1 MTTVSRPYGLRR
13 RPTYD
18 ELVQYIQRDNGEFPV
33 HAPDRK
39 ATMIEMMSPYLS
51 AWKTQ
56 QQATIA
62 KKQSELAYW
71 TKAVN
76 GGGEGDAPFLVQ
88 QPDHDFQSVLGDVD
102 AMVDGREND
111 VAQQRLE
118 EFHRTRMELYH
129 AIEHEDQRANAEEHY
144 IGTPLQSDP
153 DVQLAA
159 HEGVPLPAVP
169 SPDHA
174 PSPSTETL
182 REAALRGGRNGA
194 LSGATARGV
203 QLLGTVG
210 SVAAGSVA
218 RDALAGEL
226 ALTSASGVLGEGLAA
241 AGLTTLGTGLLPV
254 AAVAGTSLLAAAGIG
269 YATGL
274 GTGAAQHVEQRL
286 MTGVH
291 WLGEEARHIA
301 QNAGVL
307 RAQERGV
314 DARPA
319 AMDLNRR
326 QAVGPAHQVQA
337 PTEVEHSYEQ
347 ARDAIGRGIMQMN
360 SDEINRLAAA
370 ERNDQRRGNNRRP
383 QSGQMPM
390 SAYGGFP
397 GGANGPRPL
406 TAVQSA
412 AIEREYGNGIISRP
426 RPSSAPVHPFGIGRG

>member
-218 RDALAGEL
+218 QDALAGEL

-274 GTGAAQHVEQRL
+274 GTGVAQNVEQRL

-291 WLGEEARHIA
+291 WLGDEARHIA

-307 RAQERGV
+307 TAQERGI

-326 QAVGPAHQVQA
+326 QAVGPTRQVQP

-347 ARDAIGRGIMQMN
+347 ARDAIGMQTSN
-360 SDEINRLAAA
+360 SAPGSR
-370 ERNDQRRGNNRRP
+370 NRRP
-383 QSGQMPM
+383 RGQLPM

-397 GGANGPRPL
+397 GGANGPSPL
-406 TAVQSA
+406 
-412 AIEREYGNGIISRP
+412 EYGNGIISRP
-426 RPSSAPVHPFGIGRG
+426 RPSSAPSHPFGIGRG

>member
-286 MTGVH
+286 ATGVH

>member
-1 MTTVSRPYGLRR
+1 MTAVSRPYGLRR

-88 QPDHDFQSVLGDVD
+88 QPDHDFQSVAGDVD

-111 VAQQRLE
+111 VARQRLE

-286 MTGVH
+286 ATGVH

-347 ARDAIGRGIMQMN
+347 ARDAIGRGILQMN

-370 ERNDQRRGNNRRP
+370 ERNDQRRANNRRP